1 MSRIILFNKPYGV
14 LTQFTDSTGRPTLAD
29 FISIKDVYP
38 AGRLDR
44 DSEGLLLLTDDG
56 KLQHRL
62 ANPRYKT
69 WKTYLVQVENI
80 PTLEDLQQLQDGLEL
95 NDGATRPAQA
105 KLIPPPDLWPR
116 DPPVRFRKNIPT
128 QWLEIKIR
136 EGRNRQVRRMTA
148 AIGHPTLRLVRSR
161 IGKWRL
167 GALQPGDWME
177 LDESKS

>member
-1 MSRIILFNKPYGV
+1 MSRLIIFNKPYGV
-14 LTQFTDSTGRPTLAD
+14 LTQFTDNENRPTLAD
-29 FISIKDVYP
+29 YIQIKGIYT

-62 ANPRYKT
+62 TNPKFKT

-80 PTLEDLQQLQDGLEL
+80 PSLESIKKLQDGLVL
-95 NDGATRPAQA
+95 KDGPTRQAQA
-105 KLIPPPDLWPR
+105 TLIPPPDLWPR
-116 DPPVRFRKNIPT
+116 EPPVRYRKNIPT
-128 QWLEIKIR
+128 QWMEIKIS

-148 AIGHPTLRLVRSR
+148 AIGHPTLRLVRTK

-167 GALQPGDWME
+167 GKLLPGEWLQ
-177 LDESKS
+177 LDDI